1 MTKEEEEE
9 DKEDK
14 EEEEDKDEEVTEIKE
29 EEEEEDGIL
38 VKVMPLTESS
48 IFSCLSMFYDSFLV
62 EQRQQVFSVTDQVQ
76 TVQSV

>member
-1 MTKEEEEE
+1 MTKEEEE

-29 EEEEEDGIL
+29 EDGIL

-48 IFSCLSMFYDSFLV
+48 IFSCLSTFL
-62 EQRQQVFSVTDQVQ
+62 
-76 TVQSV
+76 

>member
-1 MTKEEEEE
+1 MTKEEEE

-14 EEEEDKDEEVTEIKE
+14 EEEDKDEEVTEIKE

-48 IFSCLSMFYDSFLV
+48 IFSCLSTFL
-62 EQRQQVFSVTDQVQ
+62 
-76 TVQSV
+76 

>member
-14 EEEEDKDEEVTEIKE
+14 EEEDKDEEVTEIK
-29 EEEEEDGIL
+29 EEDGIL

-48 IFSCLSMFYDSFLV
+48 IFSCLSTFL
-62 EQRQQVFSVTDQVQ
+62 
-76 TVQSV
+76 

>member
-14 EEEEDKDEEVTEIKE
+14 EEEDKDEEVTEIKE

-62 EQRQQVFSVTDQVQ
+62 EQRQQAFSVTDQVQ

>member
-1 MTKEEEEE
+1 MTKEEEE

-14 EEEEDKDEEVTEIKE
+14 EEEDKDEEVTEIK
-29 EEEEEDGIL
+29 EEDGIL

>member
-1 MTKEEEEE
+1 M
-9 DKEDK
+9 
-14 EEEEDKDEEVTEIKE
+14 TEIKE

-76 TVQSV
+76 TVQSVWLSVSQLELEVDEPCSQGRR